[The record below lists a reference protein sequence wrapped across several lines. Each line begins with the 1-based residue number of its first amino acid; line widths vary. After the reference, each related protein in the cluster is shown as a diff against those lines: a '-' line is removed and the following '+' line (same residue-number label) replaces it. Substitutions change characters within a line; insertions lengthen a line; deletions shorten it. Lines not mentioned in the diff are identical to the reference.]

1 MTLPFISVT
10 GACPERSR
18 TGVRSSPV
26 NPKLPRSIYMR
37 MPEFALLDSVF
48 PTQPP
53 VSSGTIPE
61 DLELLDSYSRA
72 VVSAVEKVGPAV
84 VHISVR
90 QRTST
95 RNPQSERG
103 GSGSGFVFTPDGFVL
118 TNSHVIHN
126 ASEIIVTFPDA
137 QTCRATLIGDD
148 PDSDLAV
155 LRVDVSGQLPFAAL
169 GRRPLVVGEV
179 AIAIG
184 NPLGFQH
191 TVTAGVVSALGRSMR
206 SRTGRL
212 IDNVIQTDAA
222 LNPGNSGGPLVNSR
236 GEVIGVNTATIMGV
250 QGICFAIGA
259 DTAQFIAVRLIRNG
273 KIERSYIG
281 VAGQDVS
288 IHPRIVRH
296 YSLKTFKGAMAISIE
311 PSSPAEAAGL
321 RERDVIIGFGR
332 SSISGVDDLHRLLT
346 EVAPGEPIEITVLR
360 GTEVVKLQTRP
371 QPRLT

>member
-1 MTLPFISVT
+1 
-10 GACPERSR
+10 
-18 TGVRSSPV
+18 
-26 NPKLPRSIYMR
+26 MR
-37 MPEFALLDSVF
+37 MADFALLDSV
-48 PTQPP
+48 
-53 VSSGTIPE
+53 SSAPLSVGSGIAIPE
-61 DLELLDSYSRA
+61 DLELLDAYSRA

-84 VHISVR
+84 VHISIH
-90 QRTST
+90 QRGSA
-95 RNPQSERG
+95 RGPLRDQG
-103 GSGSGFVFTPDGFVL
+103 GSGSGFVFTPDGFAL

-126 ASEIIVTFPDA
+126 ASEIIVTFPDG

-155 LRVDVSGQLPFAAL
+155 LRVDVAGQLPFAAL
-169 GRRPLVVGEV
+169 GSRHPLVVGQV

-236 GEVIGVNTATIMGV
+236 AEVMGVNTATIMGA

-273 KIERSYIG
+273 RIHRSYIG
-281 VAGQDVS
+281 VAGQDVP

-296 YSLKTFKGAMAISIE
+296 YSLKSAAGAMAISVE
-311 PSSPAEAAGL
+311 TGSPAETAGL
-321 RERDVIIGFGR
+321 RERDVIVGFGETVV
-332 SSISGVDDLHRLLT
+332 SGVDDLHRLLT
-346 EVAPGEPIEITVLR
+346 DVSPGERMEMTVIR
-360 GTEVVKLQTRP
+360 GTELLRLKICP
-371 QPRLT
+371 QPRLG